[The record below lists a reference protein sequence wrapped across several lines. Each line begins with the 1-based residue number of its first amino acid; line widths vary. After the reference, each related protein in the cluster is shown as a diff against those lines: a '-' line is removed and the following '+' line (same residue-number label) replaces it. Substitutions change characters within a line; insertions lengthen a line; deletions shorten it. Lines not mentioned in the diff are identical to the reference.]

1 MHITRGTRRH
11 ALAASIAAAITTL
24 GFGGQARGAPPP
36 PSDPLS
42 AAMVA
47 NGFPEPSAD
56 QRVAFQGVCT
66 AFENDEVAVINEVA
80 AGGASAYTVAVA
92 VGVLCPPQ
100 AARVGIAVMGNG
112 DRVFPGFPLIV
123 DVGTIDRRVAG
134 WFEGELADDRVVA
147 LAPGV
152 YAPYDPTVPNPV
164 AYLDASTAGDCA
176 VREQFFPHSVGP
188 CWNGVRAGAAEPS
201 VTIPTGD

>member
-1 MHITRGTRRH
+1 MHIARGTRRSR
-11 ALAASIAAAITTL
+11 LAATIAAAITVL
-24 GFGGQARGAPPP
+24 GFGGQARAAPPP
-36 PSDPLS
+36 PDPLS

-47 NGFPEPSAD
+47 NGFSEPTAE
-56 QRVAFQGVCT
+56 QRARFQGVCT
-66 AFENDEVAVINEVA
+66 AFENDEVDTINEVA
-80 AGGASAYTVAVA
+80 AGGATAYLVAVA
-92 VGVLCPPQ
+92 VGVLCPAH

-134 WFEGELADDRVVA
+134 WFEGELVDSRVVA

-152 YAPYDPTVPNPV
+152 YAPYNPAVPNPL
-164 AYLDASTAGDCA
+164 AYLNAPTAGDCG
-176 VREQFFPHSVGP
+176 VREQYFPHSDGP
-188 CWNGVRAGAAEPS
+188 CWNGVRAGAAEPT